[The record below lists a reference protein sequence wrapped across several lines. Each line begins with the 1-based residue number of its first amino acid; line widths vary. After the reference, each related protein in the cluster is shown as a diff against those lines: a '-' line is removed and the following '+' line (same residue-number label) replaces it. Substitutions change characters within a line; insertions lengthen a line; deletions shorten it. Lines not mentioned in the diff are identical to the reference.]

1 MSETR
6 PTLNARMTAQTGH
19 SSIVRCFLCMF
30 HSLKDFITYENQS
43 WEYFLH
49 YWPRGDKTLFVLNS
63 VEHKIL
69 NAHKYKNIKKFSFFQ
84 VQISGEGYFS
94 RS

>member
-6 PTLNARMTAQTGH
+6 PTLNAGMAAQTCH

-30 HSLKDFITYENQS
+30 HSLKDFIACENQP

-49 YWPRGDKTLFVLNS
+49 YWLPGYKTFFLLNS
-63 VEHKIL
+63 VEHEIL

-84 VQISGEGYFS
+84 AQISGEGYFS
-94 RS
+94 HS